1 MENKSIFLIRYMP
14 IHENKNYNK
23 KKKSV
28 KSEQS
33 VFTLITNI
41 PLISKYIELHIVEIS
56 NLMILEKHRYQ

>member
-1 MENKSIFLIRYMP
+1 MP